1 MEVDFDFF
9 KLCTFLN
16 YSLFCAY
23 LNKICP
29 VGFALAWSPHNI
41 DNNMHA
47 KPTDIK
53 PPLVVHG
60 SVILKMDFPLKT

>member
-29 VGFALAWSPHNI
+29 VGFALAWKPHNI